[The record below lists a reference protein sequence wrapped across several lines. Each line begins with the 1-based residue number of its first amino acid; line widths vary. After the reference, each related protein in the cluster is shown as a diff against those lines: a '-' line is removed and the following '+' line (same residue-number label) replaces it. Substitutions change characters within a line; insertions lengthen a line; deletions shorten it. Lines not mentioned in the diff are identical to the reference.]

1 MRMAFGFGRG
11 LARYF
16 TRSSLTFLLP
26 VRMPVDQ
33 FSFRRQTIAFLG
45 ILAILEVAIVLVFPA
60 ASVLLGVLAV
70 MLIVFVWIKAGIRT
84 RKWLWWNPA
93 AVPLTQMEGAI
104 ALSAVLFFSVGI
116 LVTGYEAN
124 RYASGERDLLTG
136 YAFRHMLSSQ
146 PSSRPVGTRSSS
158 YSDPAMQQRLKDELA
173 KAGIPYALDVTDGK
187 EFIKW
192 SVEHNTAVEDI
203 QRRKIDAM
211 FSGGRNASFPD
222 PALRQEFT
230 DWLTRRGITYEVVKS
245 SSGEFVVWDRGP
257 NDLVRQ
263 FMEGRSTDCPPGA
276 AASASGKAGQT
287 RC

>member
-1 MRMAFGFGRG
+1 M
-11 LARYF
+11 
-16 TRSSLTFLLP
+16 
-26 VRMPVDQ
+26 DQ
-33 FSFRRQTIAFLG
+33 FNITRQTITFLAL
-45 ILAILEVAIVLVFPA
+45 LAVLELAIVLVFPFVSVVFGA
-60 ASVLLGVLAV
+60 FAVLLVVL
-70 MLIVFVWIKAGIRT
+70 VWLKAGIRT
-84 RKWLWWNPA
+84 RKWLWWNPV
-93 AVPLTQMEGAI
+93 AVPLTQVEGTI

-124 RYASGERDLLTG
+124 RFASGERDMLTG

-192 SVEHNTAVEDI
+192 PVEHNAAVEDI
-203 QRRKIDAM
+203 KRRRVDTL

-222 PALRQEFT
+222 PALRKEFT
-230 DWLTRRGITYEVVKS
+230 DWLTRRGITYEVVNS
-245 SSGEFVVWDRGP
+245 SSGEFVVWEKGP

-263 FMEGRSTDCPPGA
+263 FMEGRSVDCAPSA

>member
-1 MRMAFGFGRG
+1 
-11 LARYF
+11 
-16 TRSSLTFLLP
+16 
-26 VRMPVDQ
+26 MPVDQ

-45 ILAILEVAIVLVFPA
+45 ILVVLELAIVLVFPA
-60 ASVLLGVLAV
+60 ASVLLGVVAV

-93 AVPLTQMEGAI
+93 AVPLTQMEGAT

-136 YAFRHMLSSQ
+136 YAFRYMLRSQ
-146 PSSRPVGTRSSS
+146 PPSRPAGTRSSS

-192 SVEHNTAVEDI
+192 PVEHNAAVEDI
-203 QRRKIDAM
+203 KRRRVDTL

-222 PALRQEFT
+222 PALRKEFT
-230 DWLTRRGITYEVVKS
+230 DWLARRGIPFEIVN
-245 SSGEFVVWDRGP
+245 SGGKEFVVWDRGP

-263 FMEGRSTDCPPGA
+263 FMEGRSVDCPPGA

>member
-1 MRMAFGFGRG
+1 
-11 LARYF
+11 
-16 TRSSLTFLLP
+16 
-26 VRMPVDQ
+26 MPVDQ

-45 ILAILEVAIVLVFPA
+45 ILAVLELAIVLVFPA
-60 ASVLLGVLAV
+60 ASVLLGVVAV

-93 AVPLTQMEGAI
+93 AVPLTQMEGATAI
-104 ALSAVLFFSVGI
+104 SAVLFFSVGI

-136 YAFRHMLSSQ
+136 YAFRHMLRSQ
-146 PSSRPVGTRSSS
+146 PSSPPVGTRSSS

-192 SVEHNTAVEDI
+192 PVEHNAAVEDI
-203 QRRKIDAM
+203 KRRRVDTL

-222 PALRQEFT
+222 PALRKEFT
-230 DWLTRRGITYEVVKS
+230 DWLTQRGITYEVVNS
-245 SSGEFVVWDRGP
+245 SGGEFVVWDRGP
-257 NDLVRQ
+257 NDLVLQ
-263 FMEGRSTDCPPGA
+263 FMEGRSVDCPPGT
-276 AASASGKAGQT
+276 AASASGKTGQT

>member
-1 MRMAFGFGRG
+1 
-11 LARYF
+11 
-16 TRSSLTFLLP
+16 
-26 VRMPVDQ
+26 
-33 FSFRRQTIAFLG
+33 
-45 ILAILEVAIVLVFPA
+45 
-60 ASVLLGVLAV
+60 
-70 MLIVFVWIKAGIRT
+70 
-84 RKWLWWNPA
+84 
-93 AVPLTQMEGAI
+93 
-104 ALSAVLFFSVGI
+104 
-116 LVTGYEAN
+116 
-124 RYASGERDLLTG
+124 LLTG

-203 QRRKIDAM
+203 QRRKVDAM

-230 DWLTRRGITYEVVKS
+230 DWLTRRGITYEVVNS

-263 FMEGRSTDCPPGA
+263 FMEGRSVDCPSGA